1 METKLTKV
9 LRGLSL
15 DGVVREGFWRR
26 QHLSRHLNEVKVRV
40 MMISG
45 GRASK
50 AEDATQ
56 AKALRQKQAWPIPG
70 ALRR

>member
-1 METKLTKV
+1 MT
-9 LRGLSL
+9 

-26 QHLSRHLNEVKVRV
+26 QHLSRHLNEVKVRG
-40 MMISG
+40 MQDIW
-45 GRASK
+45 RKRPK